1 MSCCCLASF
10 VSQSTGLATLKYE
23 VASVVGMGRSSP
35 FYGDYLVAPV
45 EMMSPFNSS
54 VSSKKVYA
62 GKLVM
67 CYQRLEV

>member
-1 MSCCCLASF
+1 MKLLRLS
-10 VSQSTGLATLKYE
+10 E
-23 VASVVGMGRSSP
+23 WVAALR

-62 GKLVM
+62 GKFVM
-67 CYQRLEV
+67 RISAWKSEFEKA